1 MLEDLK
7 REVLEANK
15 DIERKSLAG
24 LTWGNVSGID
34 REKGLV
40 VIKPSGVP
48 YASLRLEDMV
58 VLDLDNRKVEGA
70 LRPSVDAITH
80 ILLYRDFP
88 KIGGVVHTHSP
99 SAVAFCQ
106 AMRELPCLGTTHAD
120 HFLGTVPL
128 TRNLT
133 PEEITADYE
142 GNTGKVILER
152 FAQGNIDPM
161 DVPAALVA
169 HHAPFVWG
177 KSASAALKNAI
188 ALELV
193 AEMALKTLALNP
205 GIGEIPRHVLDE
217 HHARK
222 HGPNA
227 TYGQATAT

>member
-7 REVLEANK
+7 REVLEANR

-34 REKGLV
+34 RDEGLV

-48 YASLRLEDMV
+48 YSKLRVEDMV
-58 VLDLDNRKVEGA
+58 VIDLENRKVEGA

-80 ILLYRDFP
+80 VLLYRGFP

-99 SAVAFCQ
+99 AAVAFCQ
-106 AMRELPCLGTTHAD
+106 ALREIPCLGTTHAD
-120 HFLGTVPL
+120 HFLGPVPL

-133 PEEITADYE
+133 PQELAEDYE

-152 FAQGNIDPM
+152 FAETRLDPM

-169 HHAPFVWG
+169 YHAPFAWG
-177 KSASAALKNAI
+177 KSATEAIKNAV

-193 AEMALKTLALNP
+193 ADMALRTLALNP
-205 GIGEIPRHVLDE
+205 AMGEIPRHLLNA

-227 TYGQATAT
+227 RYGQKADG